1 MCPTM
6 ATKKAMKGRT
16 CSRIDAERSPWEK
29 YVGHQSTMPER
40 TSASA
45 PTPAAQKKNF
55 WPALYLPTLGSSLSE
70 NFMYSNTLKRRSYLS
85 NVMSRS
91 QATNISR
98 KAATKA
104 TPSQACSHRHT
115 ERPPNRLAIQPK
127 TGDQTGM
134 PVKSAVRKKTATVQW

>member
-6 ATKKAMKGRT
+6 ATKKAMKARS

-85 NVMSRS
+85 NVMSRN
-91 QATNISR
+91 QCTNITSD
-98 KAATKA
+98 AAANA
-104 TPSQACSHRHT
+104 TPRQACNQRHT
-115 ERPPNRLAIQPK
+115 ERPPNRDATQPNP
-127 TGDQTGM
+127 GDHNG
-134 PVKSAVRKKTATVQW
+134 